1 MKDIAIIH
9 AQALGFSVDANNL
22 AALEGNSRNGCANG
36 VGNVVFG
43 QAGCRDLVE
52 QGGKELVGV
61 TVDNSDVDALSIRK
75 LTGAA
80 KATEPGANDDNVTIA
95 HADQPLFDARRR
107 LPQ

>member
-36 VGNVVFG
+36 
-43 QAGCRDLVE
+43 
-52 QGGKELVGV
+52 GKELVGV
-61 TVDNSDVDALSIRK
+61 TVDNSDVDALGIGK
-75 LTGAA
+75 FTGAA